1 MTSSKKK
8 EDARI
13 IAVDARKLAQGLK
26 TTFEGVALVFD
37 SIGADADVRILETSV
52 ASAVTSTE
60 AVKPVKE
67 TKAVSK
73 KKEKN
78 NGDGDETEDAAGGSA
93 DVGDGDGDGDV
104 QPDDVSDEI
113 ETAGA
118 ETTEDK
124 NTDED
129 TESAAEEEPAEP
141 SGVGTITQDDITK
154 IIVQKIKQDRGNNE
168 KIGQILKTY
177 GVSKVGELD
186 ASKYEAF
193 LTDIS
198 EL

>member
-60 AVKPVKE
+60 AVKTAKE

-93 DVGDGDGDGDV
+93 DVGDGDGDV

-129 TESAAEEEPAEP
+129 TESVAEEEPAEP